1 MENLLI
7 ADWVLISLTVAAAV
21 TGLFRGFSGTV
32 AFVAATAA
40 AFVAGC
46 VAWEYQFTDETWIR
60 VLAVMI
66 VSLLAF
72 GLTRIVVRKLVNGL
86 LSQPAD
92 SVFGFLCG
100 ALLGVAAALLWAYSG
115 FYVRYSVIVGEI
127 SAYVNV

>member
-1 MENLLI
+1 MAELLI

-21 TGLFRGFSGTV
+21 SGLFRGFSGTV
-32 AFVAATAA
+32 AFVVATAA
-40 AFVAGC
+40 AFVAGSA
-46 VAWEYQFTDETWIR
+46 AWGYDFTDETWIR
-60 VLAVMI
+60 VLALTV

-72 GLTRIVVRKLVNGL
+72 GLTRVVVRKLVNGL